1 MTSLISSI
9 KDVTAK
15 IVLQSG
21 ISGKECERRE
31 SRLINPRNKSTGRAM
46 IFDEGED
53 LCGHVSIGVRPG
65 TSLAHNG
72 LFVEMVGQISYR
84 KKRTD
89 DYSSS
94 PHFFLMQRREVS
106 PPGQIT
112 QNQLYKFSF
121 TGMEFPYESY
131 FGTLIRVRYFLR
143 LVCESS
149 TSSTSGLFK
158 VPGPSIPTANETEFI
173 IHKYATRVSCDHL
186 EPLKM
191 EVGIEDCLHIEFEY
205 NRGIYTLNDVIE
217 GQIMF
222 FLARLRVRHME
233 IDLVC
238 IESVLSSDGTV
249 SVNDTEVVTR
259 FELMDGVPPRHTEVP
274 VRLFLS
280 GHNTSPS
287 LENIANRFSVKYY
300 LNLVLV
306 DEEDRRYFKKQEIQL
321 VRSKCSDSKSE
332 EETSGATTSMTSR
345 PNRVVDVKSLQHGFV
360 KQ

>member
-1 MTSLISSI
+1 
-9 KDVTAK
+9 VTAK
-15 IVLQSG
+15 IVLQSE
-21 ISGKECERRE
+21 ISGKDGERRE
-31 SRLINPRNKSTGRAM
+31 SRLINPRNKSAGRAM
-46 IFDEGED
+46 IFDESD
-53 LCGHVSIGVRPG
+53 DICGHVSIGVRPG

-72 LFVEMVGQISYR
+72 LFVEMVGQISHR

-89 DYSSS
+89 EYTTS
-94 PHFFLMQRREVS
+94 PHNFLMQRREVS

-112 QNQLYKFSF
+112 QNQLFKFSF
-121 TGMEFPYESY
+121 SGMEFPYESY

-143 LVCESS
+143 LVCEST
-149 TSSTSGLFK
+149 TSSSSGLFK
-158 VPGPSIPTANETEFI
+158 VPGPSIPTASETEFI
-173 IHKYATRVSCDHL
+173 VHKYVSRVSCDHL

-205 NRGIYTLNDVIE
+205 NRGVYTLNDVIE

-238 IESVLSSDGTV
+238 IENVLSSDGTV
-249 SVNDTEVVTR
+249 SVNDTEIVTR

-280 GHNTSPS
+280 GYNTSPS
-287 LENIANRFSVKYY
+287 LESIANRFSVKYY

-321 VRSKCSDSKSE
+321 IRSRCPDSIKEDGS
-332 EETSGATTSMTSR
+332 TSATARRS
-345 PNRVVDVKSLQHGFV
+345 NRVVDVKCLQHGFV
-360 KQ
+360 NQ